1 MLIFLTGF
9 MGAGKTTAGKKLA
22 SLMNYSFIDL
32 DARIENETG
41 HTVPELFRTGEFRF
55 REIETMVLNG
65 IGELQDAVV
74 SCGGGTP
81 CFNDNMTWM
90 KSHGITIYLSMNAGA
105 LFHRLAGSRQK
116 RPLLAG
122 KTDVELMEYIVET
135 LKEREYFY
143 RQCHYIVQGE
153 NLDVR
158 ELLSTIRNGEA
169 QLR

>member
-9 MGAGKTTAGKKLA
+9 MGSGKTTAGKKLA
-22 SLMNYSFIDL
+22 SLMNYSFVDL
-32 DARIENETG
+32 DARIEKETG
-41 HTVPELFRTGEFRF
+41 HTVTDLFKTGEFRF
-55 REIETMVLNG
+55 REIETMVLQNTADLKDTV
-65 IGELQDAVV
+65 I

-81 CFNDNMTWM
+81 CFNDNLTWM
-90 KSHGITIYLSMNAGA
+90 KSHGITVYLSLTAGA
-105 LFHRLAGSRQK
+105 LFHRLAGSKQK

-122 KTDVELMEYIVET
+122 KTDVQLMEYIAET

-153 NLDVR
+153 NLDVQ
-158 ELLSTIRNGEA
+158 LLLTTIRSGEA